1 MMWAL
6 AVASGGAIGALLRWG
21 LSLWLSQPGSHW
33 PLGTLL
39 ANGIG
44 AYAIGVLAALSA
56 TSAALSDTT
65 RLFLMVGLLGGLT
78 TFSTFSLEAV
88 QLLQRQLW
96 WSAAGHISAHVI
108 GSLLLTIAGF
118 ATVSLW
124 RNAT

>member
-96 WSAAGHISAHVI
+96 WTAVGHLSAHVI
-108 GSLLLTIAGF
+108 GSLLLTVAGF

>member
-1 MMWAL
+1 MMCAL

-44 AYAIGVLAALSA
+44 AYVIGVLAALSA
-56 TSAALSDTT
+56 TSAALSETT

-96 WSAAGHISAHVI
+96 WTAAGHISAHVI
-108 GSLLLTIAGF
+108 GSLLLTVAGF